1 MPVSTTAV
9 NLVSVISLSSTWQ
22 NTLLHRSGEG
32 NLGKENTADHRAK
45 ISEAVTGKDHSA
57 ETRAAMTGKEKST
70 DHRAKISEAM
80 TVKKKSADRRAKI
93 SEAMTGKE
101 RSAETRAAME
111 GRKHSA
117 ETRAKIS
124 EARKGSK
131 KRKACLEQR
140 QIHTYHHLKK

>member
-1 MPVSTTAV
+1 MKWSDFIVQYASINYRSQFSFSDITVQHLAEYFAH
-9 NLVSVISLSSTWQ
+9 
-22 NTLLHRSGEG
+22 HRGGKG
-32 NLGKENTADHRAK
+32 NLGKENTADH
-45 ISEAVTGKDHSA
+45 
-57 ETRAAMTGKEKST
+57 
-70 DHRAKISEAM
+70 
-80 TVKKKSADRRAKI
+80 RAKI